1 MTALE
6 AQKRASAKYAKANVK
21 QIGIK
26 FYPAETDPMSGPS
39 LRRMFRVTLRL
50 SSVQTWRRVGV
61 TSRAGSKGATQM
73 LNEQELLELL
83 AEIRGAEEIVGTV
96 LGFSEEDSDYM

>member
-1 MTALE
+1 M
-6 AQKRASAKYAKANVK
+6 
-21 QIGIK
+21 
-26 FYPAETDPMSGPS
+26 
-39 LRRMFRVTLRL
+39 
-50 SSVQTWRRVGV
+50 QTWRRVGV